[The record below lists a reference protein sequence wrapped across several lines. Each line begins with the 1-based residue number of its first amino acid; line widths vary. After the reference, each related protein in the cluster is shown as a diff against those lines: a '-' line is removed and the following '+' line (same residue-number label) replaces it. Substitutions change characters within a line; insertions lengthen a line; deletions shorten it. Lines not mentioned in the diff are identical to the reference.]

1 MASYLTSIQLFGV
14 SVTVIKLTSSG
25 KGIQVID
32 DEGNVFQTSKLYVE
46 TLLAGNIKG
55 NFILLNRLPWKAA
68 EDRFKKSPLW
78 EPKTGVT
85 KEGLVASDSTTTDV
99 LSVKGRETVKQAE
112 QVAAAEEYKL

>member
-1 MASYLTSIQLFGV
+1 M
-14 SVTVIKLTSSG
+14 TVLKLTSSG
-25 KGIQVID
+25 KGLQVID

-112 QVAAAEEYKL
+112 QVQAAEEYKL